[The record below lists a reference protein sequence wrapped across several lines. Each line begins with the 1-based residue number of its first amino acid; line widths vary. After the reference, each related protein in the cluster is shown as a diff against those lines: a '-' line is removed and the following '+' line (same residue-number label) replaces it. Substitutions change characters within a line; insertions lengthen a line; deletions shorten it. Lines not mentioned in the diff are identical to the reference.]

1 MNLLNGKAVFFSY
14 LRLGQHVGKIN
25 IHSFNSNLLGN
36 ITLSAGVVYVLRPKY
51 EVVNQKSKA
60 EANTSIIKVIRI
72 HCLGTMNVFMCQLI
86 Q

>member
-36 ITLSAGVVYVLRPKY
+36 ITL
-51 EVVNQKSKA
+51 
-60 EANTSIIKVIRI
+60 
-72 HCLGTMNVFMCQLI
+72 
-86 Q
+86 